1 MHDDDK
7 YRANYNA
14 AADSNTETLYE
25 KELPVL
31 CAFCNEEGAHN
42 KDTTSGKARYLE
54 VSKVKQMSCHKRW
67 KVYECVLVG
76 HVSYAGLV
84 EQDIDILAR
93 NRSMLWRM
101 IHQLQFT
108 WNKNSALHG

>member
-1 MHDDDK
+1 MKDDDK
-7 YRANYNA
+7 CRANYNA
-14 AADSNTETLYE
+14 ATDSDTKALHK

-54 VSKVKQMSCHKRW
+54 VSKVKQAARQKSW
-67 KVYECVLVG
+67 KVHECVLVG

-84 EQDIDILAR
+84 EQE
-93 NRSMLWRM
+93 
-101 IHQLQFT
+101 
-108 WNKNSALHG
+108 